1 MQYAGNIGGGNS
13 STLTILEEIKT
24 LKKENQEIKAQL
36 KTIIDTFEGVNVS
49 NSDFDLND
57 YKTFGMYFAGGAT
70 KNCPISGG
78 CAVIVFGLGKIRVAQ
93 LAIGPSGTM
102 RVRYY
107 DGGGWSAWGAK

>member
-1 MQYAGNIGGGNS
+1 M
-13 STLTILEEIKT
+13 EEIKQ
-24 LKKENQEIKAQL
+24 LKKENQEIKALL
-36 KTIIDTFEGVNVS
+36 KTMIDTFDGVNVS

>member
-1 MQYAGNIGGGNS
+1 MYQIVIL
-13 STLTILEEIKT
+13 TLMIIKPLVCILPEV
-24 LKKENQEIKAQL
+24 QP
-36 KTIIDTFEGVNVS
+36 
-49 NSDFDLND
+49 
-57 YKTFGMYFAGGAT
+57 
-70 KNCPISGG
+70 NCPISGG